1 MRNQNKP
8 ELLSPAGNPEKLEAA
23 VRYGADAVYLA
34 GKRFGMRAA
43 SDNFTPEELGWAVDY
58 CHRNGVKLY
67 VTVNVMP
74 HTEEYGTMGSGG
86 LDDYLLYLS
95 QIGVDAVIVSDIGV
109 VMRLRELC
117 PNLEIHISTQAS
129 AVSAQAC
136 RAWYTLGAKRV
147 VLARE
152 LRLSD
157 IRTIRKNIPDD
168 MELETFVHGAM
179 CIAYSGRCLLS
190 NYFTGRDANHGACA
204 QSCRWCY
211 TPSEMRIKSI
221 ELAEANRPETPV
233 AVVAEEDPNGETF
246 FLSSRDMCMIE
257 HIPELEEAG
266 ISSYKI
272 EGRVKSA
279 YYTAVVTNAYRMA
292 IDSYRA
298 DPASYTMDPLWKR
311 ELESVSH
318 REYDTGF
325 FFQSPSENANTVTQL
340 GYIREKAYLATA
352 TETVSVPGEDGLY
365 DVPFVQRN
373 KLVGGDPVELISPGR
388 VGRSFTAL
396 ALRNENGEEIESAPH
411 PGMFFR
417 LKVPFAVKEGDI
429 LRQG

>member
-1 MRNQNKP
+1 MRDPGKA

-58 CHRNGVKLY
+58 CHKRGVKLY

-74 HTEEYGTMGSGG
+74 HTGEYGTVGSGG
-86 LDDYLLYLS
+86 LDDYLLYLA

-117 PNLEIHISTQAS
+117 PGLEIHISTQAS

-152 LRLSD
+152 LTLSD
-157 IRTIRKNIPDD
+157 IRTIRQNIPDD

-211 TPSEMRIKSI
+211 TPSELRVKSM
-221 ELAEANRPETPV
+221 ELAEANRPDTPV

-257 HIPELEEAG
+257 HIPELEAAG

-325 FFQSPSENANTVTQL
+325 FFTPPSENANTVTQL

-352 TETVSVPGEDGLY
+352 LETVDVPGEDGLY

-373 KLVGGDPVELISPGR
+373 KLVGDDPVELISPGR
-388 VGRSFTAL
+388 VGRGFFANG
-396 ALRNENGEEIESAPH
+396 LRNEAGEAIEAAPH
-411 PGMFFR
+411 PGMYFR
-417 LKVPFAVKEGDI
+417 LQVPFAVQVGDI

>member
-1 MRNQNKP
+1 MRKAKKA
-8 ELLSPAGNPEKLEAA
+8 ELLSPAGNAEKLEAA

-34 GKRFGMRAA
+34 GKQFGMRAA
-43 SDNFTPEELGWAVDY
+43 SVNFTAEELGWAVQY
-58 CHRNGVKLY
+58 CHQRGVKLY

-74 HTEEYGTMGSGG
+74 HTEEYGA
-86 LDDYLLYLS
+86 LDDHIRYLA

-109 VMRLRELC
+109 VMRIREIC
-117 PNLEIHISTQAS
+117 PGLEIHISTQAS

-136 RAWYTLGAKRV
+136 RAWYQLGAKRV

-152 LRLSD
+152 LTLND
-157 IRTIRKNIPDD
+157 IKAIRKNIPDEL
-168 MELETFVHGAM
+168 ELETFVHGAM

-211 TPSEMRIKSI
+211 SPSEMKVKSI
-221 ELAEANRPETPV
+221 ELAEANRPDTPV
-233 AVVAEEDPNGETF
+233 AVVAEEEPNGETF
-246 FLSSRDMCMIE
+246 FMSSRDMCMLE

-292 IDSYRA
+292 LDAYRA
-298 DPASYTMDPLWKR
+298 DPAGYVMDPLWKR

-325 FFQSPSENANTVTQL
+325 FFTPPSENANTVTQL

-352 TETVSVPGEDGLY
+352 LETVDVPGEDGLF
-365 DVPFVQRN
+365 DVTFIQRN
-373 KLVGGDPVELISPGR
+373 KLVGNDPVEMISPGK
-388 VGRSFTAL
+388 VGRAFMA
-396 ALRNENGEEIESAPH
+396 AGLRNEMEEPIESAPH
-411 PGMFFR
+411 PGMIFR
-417 LKVPFAVKEGDI
+417 LKVPFPVKVGDI